1 MIRRDYLTFGDG
13 RQTHY
18 RRAGAGDP
26 LVLLHPSP
34 LSSSWMEPV
43 IGVLS
48 DTVDAIAPDTPG
60 YGASDPP
67 PVPSAGPGSKDH
79 RSEPADGLS
88 DYTHWLLEFIRTLGY
103 ERVGLYGSATGAQI
117 AIEFACAYPEVARFL
132 VLDNVAHFTS
142 EERERML
149 ARYFPDLSPRADGSH
164 LVTAWSMV
172 RGLWQW
178 FPWYRQDEEHRIAE
192 PAAISD
198 EMLQRMLVDH
208 LRAGAGYARAYRA
221 AMRNEDAARVQDI
234 AVPVRIIR
242 WQGGLLRRYA
252 DRLDDF
258 DWPAHIRMAPCGPA
272 PEERLAAIR
281 RAVIELNGLTIGAEA
296 PATDSAPR

>member
-1 MIRRDYLTFGDG
+1 MIRRDYLAFGDG
-13 RQTHY
+13 RQTHFL
-18 RRAGAGDP
+18 RAGAGDP
-26 LVLLHPSP
+26 LILLHPSP

-48 DTVDAIAPDTPG
+48 DAVDAVAPDTPG
-60 YGASDPP
+60 YGASDPLP
-67 PVPSAGPGSKDH
+67 GPSAGPGSNDQH
-79 RSEPADGLS
+79 SGPADGLS
-88 DYTHWLLEFIRTLGY
+88 DYTHWLLEFVRTLGF
-103 ERVGLYGSATGAQI
+103 ESVGLYGSATGAQI
-117 AIEFACAYPEVARFL
+117 AIEFARAYPEAARFA
-132 VLDNVAHFTS
+132 VVDNVAHFTA
-142 EERERML
+142 EERERMP

-164 LVTAWSMV
+164 LVAAWSMV

-198 EMLQRMLVDH
+198 GMLQRMLVDH
-208 LRAGAGYARAYRA
+208 LRAGPDYARAYRA
-221 AMRNEDAARVQDI
+221 AMRNEEAARVQGL

-258 DWPAHIRMAPCGPA
+258 DWPAHIRMAPCGAA

-281 RAVIELNGLTIGAEA
+281 RAVIELNGLTVGAEA